1 MPDQSSA
8 ANEHA
13 ILQEITAP
21 LETLPDD
28 PVAVVVNAD
37 FPNAL
42 RGYDRIAV
50 DAYVRRTSQLVAE
63 LHATRS
69 PEAAVRRALER
80 VGEQISGILQRAH
93 ETAEQITEQSR
104 AEAEDRLEAARAEAA
119 EIIVGAQQR
128 VKDLDADTDR
138 IWIERGRIVDD
149 ARELAAQL
157 LAVADGASDRFPE
170 VESEPHPVVGESGL
184 DPPAGEAELD
194 RLAGEAELDRLADE
208 AELDPLADEAEL
220 DPVGGEPEPPRA
232 DYGDA
237 GEDEELEL
245 PYAEDQNETELYDA
259 ENPAETKLEADEPD
273 ATVRYEPP
281 PDDVEATRRFAPL
294 PERDDPLP
302 PEPSADPAR
311 PPGSASPPPDATTSP
326 SEGANPPS
334 EGENPPPVRG
344 TRSVIPPA
352 SQAAAD
358 RRASR

>member
-8 ANEHA
+8 ASEHA

-37 FPNAL
+37 FPSAL

-50 DAYVRRTSQLVAE
+50 DAYVQRTSQLVAE
-63 LHATRS
+63 LQATRS

-93 ETAEQITEQSR
+93 ETSEQITGQSR
-104 AEAEDRLEAARAEAA
+104 AEAEDRLEAARVEAA
-119 EIIVGAQQR
+119 EIIAAAQQQ

-157 LAVADGASDRFPE
+157 MSVAESASDRFPE
-170 VESEPHPVVGESGL
+170 VESEPHPLVSESEVE
-184 DPPAGEAELD
+184 P
-194 RLAGEAELDRLADE
+194 LAGGSAPQPID
-208 AELDPLADEAEL
+208 DP
-220 DPVGGEPEPPRA
+220 GET
-232 DYGDA
+232 
-237 GEDEELEL
+237 EDEELEL

-259 ENPAETKLEADEPD
+259 EDPGETDVYADEPD
-273 ATVRYEPP
+273 ATVRYQPVT
-281 PDDVEATRRFAPL
+281 DDVEATRRFAPL
-294 PERDDPLP
+294 TDEHTEP
-302 PEPSADPAR
+302 PSEPPA
-311 PPGSASPPPDATTSP
+311 GATPPPQGTTSP
-326 SEGANPPS
+326 PEGTTSPREGAKPPP
-334 EGENPPPVRG
+334 EGANPPPVRG